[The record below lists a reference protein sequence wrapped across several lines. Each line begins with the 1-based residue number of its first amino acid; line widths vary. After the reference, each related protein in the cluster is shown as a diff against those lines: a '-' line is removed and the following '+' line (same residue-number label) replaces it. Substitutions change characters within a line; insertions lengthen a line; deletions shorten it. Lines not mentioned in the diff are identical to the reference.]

1 MSYSEYQ
8 SIPIHQDYYNSKKLN
23 STCDLGK
30 IAKEGEKP
38 QKQTVRLHLVKSYL
52 KYSNIDLENLINF
65 FNEAKRKWKL
75 S

>member
-23 STCDLGK
+23 STCNLGK
-30 IAKEGEKP
+30 IAKEGEKS

-52 KYSNIDLENLINF
+52 KKFKYQFKNLINF